1 MELAKEKRGRFLYR
15 LICPKEIFFNIYVL
29 SQRAVYWIHF
39 QNTHTFTYF
48 LHFLHITI
56 IENLQFI
63 FISCWVFMFLLFWI
77 WNVLNSISFRVTEDT
92 RLFYWHRV
100 PKRIVSTLMF
110 WNLKFL
116 KYQLSN
122 CGFFR
127 TNSDSLVFDS
137 IYVYL
142 YIHI

>member
-1 MELAKEKRGRFLYR
+1 MCSVLNTLSEYTYFY
-15 LICPKEIFFNIYVL
+15 IFFT
-29 SQRAVYWIHF
+29 F
-39 QNTHTFTYF
+39 FTYY
-48 LHFLHITI
+48 HHRKPSVY
-56 IENLQFI
+56 FI

-92 RLFYWHRV
+92 RLFYKHRV
-100 PKRIVSTLMF
+100 PKRIVSTLML

-116 KYQLSN
+116 KYQLSK

-142 YIHI
+142 YIHIDIKSRKLKTHVVYNY